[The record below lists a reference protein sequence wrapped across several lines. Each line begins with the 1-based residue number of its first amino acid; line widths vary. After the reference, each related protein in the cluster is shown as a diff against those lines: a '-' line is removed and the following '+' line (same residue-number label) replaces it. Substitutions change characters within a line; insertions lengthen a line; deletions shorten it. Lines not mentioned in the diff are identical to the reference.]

1 MPPTNT
7 LRAFFLSLAC
17 FTLLGCGNN
26 PVSVEVEQLLKTSET
41 WDGTPYAPYSHG
53 QPEITVVKITVP
65 ANTSL
70 NWHEH
75 PMPNVAYVLSG
86 ELLVEIR
93 DSDKKI
99 TVSKGQV
106 LPEVVNTAHR
116 GTSGNKPVEL
126 IVFYAGGTGM
136 PLSK

>member
-1 MPPTNT
+1 M
-7 LRAFFLSLAC
+7 
-17 FTLLGCGNN
+17 
-26 PVSVEVEQLLKTSET
+26 
-41 WDGTPYAPYSHG
+41 
-53 QPEITVVKITVP
+53 
-65 ANTSL
+65 
-70 NWHEH
+70 
-75 PMPNVAYVLSG
+75 LSG

-106 LPEVVNTAHR
+106 LPEVVNTTHR